1 LRLTELGKLNSL
13 TLAEKVGQLFVIG
26 ITGPKLDEATIEL
39 LAEIQPGGVCL
50 FARNIKSLEQTRE
63 LLDAIGR
70 RSKITPILAV
80 DEEGGLV
87 DRLRRVMTPSPA
99 ANKLG
104 TAKDAADQAAIIGE
118 TLDLLGF
125 NTDFA
130 PVVDVVDAERAKHSN
145 GLFSRAYG
153 STKEEV
159 TDLAGAFLG
168 ELQARNITGCIKHF
182 PGLGGARVDSHED
195 LPFVEITEA
204 ELSEVDLYPYRNLIE
219 RGDVRMIMVAHV
231 AFPNHS
237 LQQLGPDGKPL
248 PASLS
253 YNFVTTTL
261 RGQFGYDGVVI
272 TDDLEMGAIMRNYG
286 IGEACKM
293 AVLAGNDLL
302 AICAEPA
309 NIRTGFGA
317 VLRAVESGEISEARL
332 DESLKRIARL
342 KERYNEP
349 PALDL
354 DRLEQ
359 LSAATE
365 EFVARL
371 A

>member
-1 LRLTELGKLNSL
+1 MSLTELGKLNSL

-26 ITGPKLDEATIEL
+26 IAGPELDEATIEL

-50 FARNIKSLEQTRE
+50 FARNIRSLEQTRE

-99 ANKLG
+99 ANKLR
-104 TAKDAADQAAIIGE
+104 TAKDAADQAAIVGE
-118 TLDLLGF
+118 TLDLLSF
-125 NTDFA
+125 NTDFT
-130 PVVDVVDAERAKHSN
+130 PVVDVVDVERAKNSN

-159 TDLAGAFLG
+159 ADLAGAFLA

-182 PGLGGARVDSHED
+182 PGLGAARVDSHEE
-195 LPFVEITEA
+195 LPFVDITEA

-237 LQQLGPDGKPL
+237 LQQLGRDGKPL

-253 YNFVTTTL
+253 YNFVTTIL
-261 RGQFGYDGVVI
+261 RGQLGYDGVVI

-309 NIRTGFGA
+309 NIRTGFDA

-332 DESLKRIARL
+332 GESLKRIARL

-359 LSAATE
+359 LSAATA
-365 EFVARL
+365 EFAARL

>member
-1 LRLTELGKLNSL
+1 MGKFNSL

-26 ITGPKLDEATIEL
+26 IAGPELDQATIDL
-39 LAEIQPGGVCL
+39 VDEIQPGGVCL

-63 LLDAIGR
+63 LLDSIAR

-80 DEEGGLV
+80 DEEGGSV

-99 ANKLG
+99 ANKLR

-118 TLDLLGF
+118 TLHLLGF

-168 ELQARNITGCIKHF
+168 ELQTRNITGCIKHF
-182 PGLGGARVDSHED
+182 PGLGAARVDSHEA

-204 ELSEVDLYPYRNLIE
+204 ELSEVDLFPYRVLIE
-219 RGDVRMIMVAHV
+219 SGDVRMIMVAHV
-231 AFPNHS
+231 AFPNHQ
-237 LQQLGPDGKPL
+237 LQQLSSDGKPL

-253 YNFVTTTL
+253 YNFVTKTL
-261 RGQFGYDGVVI
+261 RGQLGYDGVVI

-286 IGEACKM
+286 IGEACKL

-309 NIRTGFGA
+309 NIRDGFRF
-317 VLRAVESGEISEARL
+317 VLQAVENGEISESRL
-332 DESLKRIARL
+332 DESLDRIACF
-342 KERYNEP
+342 KERFNQP
-349 PALDL
+349 PPLDIGRL
-354 DRLEQ
+354 DQ
-359 LSAATE
+359 LSAATAQLA
-365 EFVARL
+365 ARVG
-371 A
+371 